1 METASS
7 VSKGRVECFG
17 VDLGTT
23 FSCAAVFENNK
34 VEIVAHTTTGNR
46 TVPSWVAFH
55 PETGERFIGE
65 AAKNQAASNPE
76 NTIFDA
82 KRFIGRSWDDPSVQ
96 KNIPHLTCKVVNRE
110 NKPYFETTIRGE
122 SKLFSPEEISAMVM
136 GEMKTITEAYLGYEL
151 NKVVVTVPA
160 YFNDAQRQATK
171 DACRIAGLEV
181 LRLIQEPTAASIA
194 YGLDKIQKED
204 EEMDVLVFDCGGG
217 THDVSLLNIS
227 DGIFEVKAT
236 AGDSN
241 LGGED
246 IDQKLVE
253 FCMQE
258 FKKKTRHDISGDKRA
273 RRRLQNA
280 CERAKRQLSSAT
292 TASIEID
299 SLYKGEDMTLTLT
312 RARLEDLC
320 QDIFRRT
327 MEPVHKVM
335 EDGKIGKSQINE
347 VVLVGGSTRIP
358 KIQSLLRDYFGKDPC
373 TGINPDECVAY
384 GAAVQAA
391 VLTGVRSEKT
401 DNIVLLDVCPLSLGI
416 ETSGN
421 MMTVLIPRNT
431 TIPTKKTQTFS
442 TFSDNQPS
450 ATIKILEGERAR
462 SSDNNV
468 LGTFQLDGIPPG
480 PRGVPKINVAYDLS
494 TDGILEVSA
503 EIENQSGSKKSL
515 TITNDKKNLS
525 DEQIKKMIDEAER
538 FKDEDRQ
545 FKERTEARNA
555 FESVLFQLKAMELPE
570 DKKQQLDEQLE
581 WLDAHPDEPK
591 EAYDERREQIEKMI
605 QEVISAV
612 KQPSADTPTTT
623 EDDGVK
629 IEEVD

>member
-1 METASS
+1 M
-7 VSKGRVECFG
+7 
-17 VDLGTT
+17 
-23 FSCAAVFENNK
+23 

-46 TVPSWVAFH
+46 TVPSWVAFN
-55 PETGERFIGE
+55 PETGERLVGE
-65 AAKNQAASNPE
+65 AAKNQAISNPE

-82 KRFIGRSWDDPSVQ
+82 KRFIGRTWDDPSVQ
-96 KNIPHLTCKVVNRE
+96 KNIPHLTCKVVNKD
-110 NKPYFETTIRGE
+110 NKPYFEVMVKGE
-122 SKLFSPEEISAMVM
+122 KRLFSPEEISSMVM
-136 GEMKTITEAYLGYEL
+136 GEMRTITEAYLGYEVK
-151 NKVVVTVPA
+151 KVVVTVPA

-194 YGLDKIQKED
+194 YGLDKIHNEED
-204 EEMDVLVFDCGGG
+204 MNVLVFDCGGG

-227 DGIFEVKAT
+227 EGIFEVQAT

-246 IDQKLVE
+246 IDQRLTE
-253 FCMQE
+253 YCIQE
-258 FKKKTRHDISGDKRA
+258 FKKKTRLDISKERRA

-280 CERAKRQLSSAT
+280 CERAKRQLSAAT
-292 TASIEID
+292 TATIEID
-299 SLYKGEDMTLTLT
+299 SLFQNNDLNMVLS
-312 RARLEDLC
+312 RARMEDLC
-320 QDIFRRT
+320 QDIFKRT

-335 EDGKIGKSQINE
+335 ADGKVGKSQINE

-358 KIQSLLRDYFGKDPC
+358 KIQSLLREYFGKDPC

-431 TIPTKKTQTFS
+431 TIPVKKTQTFS

-462 SSDNNV
+462 SVDNNA
-468 LGTFQLDGIPPG
+468 LGTFQLDGIPPA
-480 PRGVPKINVAYDLS
+480 PRGVPKISVTYDLS
-494 TDGILEVSA
+494 ADGILEVSA
-503 EIENQSGSKKSL
+503 EIENQSGSRKSL
-515 TITNDKKNLS
+515 TITHDRKNLS
-525 DEQIKKMIDEAER
+525 EDAIKKMIDEAER
-538 FKDEDRQ
+538 FKEEDQ
-545 FKERTEARNA
+545 KFKDRVESKNA
-555 FESVLFQLKAMELPE
+555 LESTLFQLKSMELPDEYKNRLEEEMAWLDSHPEE
-570 DKKQQLDEQLE
+570 DKEVYE
-581 WLDAHPDEPK
+581 
-591 EAYDERREQIEKMI
+591 ERRKRVEGWV
-605 QEVISAV
+605 QEVMASASGA
-612 KQPSADTPTTT
+612 QEPTTDST
-623 EDDGVK
+623 ASTDSGVK